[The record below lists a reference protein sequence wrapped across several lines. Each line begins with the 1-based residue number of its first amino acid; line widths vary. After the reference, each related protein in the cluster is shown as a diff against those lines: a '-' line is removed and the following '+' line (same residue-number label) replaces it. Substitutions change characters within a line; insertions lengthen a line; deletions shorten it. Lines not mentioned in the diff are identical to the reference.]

1 MDIFN
6 NFKGLFLSVWNKGI
20 IGVDFVQILI
30 GLGIFFVFLIFRGLI
45 SKLIIRKLEIIS
57 KRTTNKLDDTFVK
70 AMDGPAK
77 FLPIVLGFFF
87 ASYYITFAEETR
99 SFVDN
104 INRTLITI
112 LLFWTIHQIIE
123 PISYILSGLDKLLTR
138 ELIGWIIKSL
148 KILIFIL
155 GAAAVLE
162 LWGIKI
168 GPIIAGLGLFG
179 VAVALGAQDLF
190 KNLIS
195 GILVLV
201 EKRFKIGD
209 WIIVEGIIEGIVEKI
224 GFRSTVIRKF
234 DKSLA
239 IIPNFQFAENA
250 VINVSQKTNWLIS
263 WTITLQYDTTIDQL
277 KKIRDKIEEYINS
290 HEDFNISVGV
300 SVRVDKFSDSSIDM
314 YVRCFTKTSRW
325 SEYLQVKE
333 RLALSI
339 KEIVE
344 ENNAS
349 FAFPSQS
356 IYVEKMIALF
366 YLVLQIIKLY
376 SYVVIANVV
385 ISWLVAFNILN
396 TSNRFVYS
404 VLEFTYRLTDPF
416 LNRIRA
422 FLPNLGA
429 FDISPIIL
437 LLLLWFIEMCMKI
450 YIAPIIF

>member
-1 MDIFN
+1 MEAFSNLND
-6 NFKGLFLSVWNKGI
+6 LFQSVWSKGI
-20 IGVDFVQILI
+20 FGVNFLDIII

-45 SKLIIRKLEIIS
+45 SKLIIKKLEVIS

-70 AMDGPAK
+70 AMEGPAR
-77 FLPIVLGFFF
+77 FLPLVLGFFF
-87 ASYYITFAEETR
+87 ASYYMSFGDETR
-99 SFVDN
+99 SFIEN

-112 LLFWTIHQIIE
+112 LLFWVIHQIIE

-201 EKRFKIGD
+201 EKRFKMGD
-209 WIIVEGIIEGIVEKI
+209 WILVEGIIEGIVEKI

-250 VINVSQKTNWLIS
+250 VINVSQITNWRIS
-263 WTITLQYDTTIDQL
+263 WIITLQYDTTVDQL
-277 KKIRDKIEEYINS
+277 KTIRDQIEDHINKS
-290 HEDFNISVGV
+290 VDYDINVGV
-300 SVRVDKFSDSSIDM
+300 AVRIDKFSDSSIDL
-314 YVRCFTKTSRW
+314 YIRCFTKTDSW
-325 SEYLQVKE
+325 NEMLKVKE
-333 RLALSI
+333 RLAIEI
-339 KEIVE
+339 KQIVE
-344 ENNAS
+344 GNKAS

-356 IYVEKMIALF
+356 IYVEK
-366 YLVLQIIKLY
+366 K
-376 SYVVIANVV
+376 
-385 ISWLVAFNILN
+385 
-396 TSNRFVYS
+396 
-404 VLEFTYRLTDPF
+404 
-416 LNRIRA
+416 
-422 FLPNLGA
+422 
-429 FDISPIIL
+429 
-437 LLLLWFIEMCMKI
+437 
-450 YIAPIIF
+450 

>member
-1 MDIFN
+1 MEAFSNLND
-6 NFKGLFLSVWNKGI
+6 LFQSVWSKGI
-20 IGVDFVQILI
+20 FGVNFLDIII
-30 GLGIFFVFLIFRGLI
+30 GLGIFFIFLIFRGLI
-45 SKLIIRKLEIIS
+45 SKLIIKKLEVIS

-70 AMDGPAK
+70 AMEGPAR
-77 FLPIVLGFFF
+77 FLPLVLGFFF
-87 ASYYITFAEETR
+87 ASYYMSFGDETR
-99 SFVDN
+99 SFIEN

-112 LLFWTIHQIIE
+112 LLFWVIHQIIE

-201 EKRFKIGD
+201 EKRFKMGD
-209 WIIVEGIIEGIVEKI
+209 WILVDGIIEGIVEKI

-250 VINVSQKTNWLIS
+250 VINVSQITNWRIS
-263 WTITLQYDTTIDQL
+263 WIITLQYDTTVDQL
-277 KKIRDKIEEYINS
+277 KTIRDQIEDHINKS
-290 HEDFNISVGV
+290 EDYDINVGV
-300 SVRVDKFSDSSIDM
+300 AVRIDKFSDSSIDL
-314 YVRCFTKTSRW
+314 YIRCFTKTDSW
-325 SEYLQVKE
+325 NEMLKVKE
-333 RLALSI
+333 RLAIEI
-339 KEIVE
+339 KQIVE
-344 ENNAS
+344 GNKAS

-356 IYVEKMIALF
+356 IYVEK
-366 YLVLQIIKLY
+366 K
-376 SYVVIANVV
+376 
-385 ISWLVAFNILN
+385 
-396 TSNRFVYS
+396 
-404 VLEFTYRLTDPF
+404 
-416 LNRIRA
+416 
-422 FLPNLGA
+422 
-429 FDISPIIL
+429 
-437 LLLLWFIEMCMKI
+437 
-450 YIAPIIF
+450 